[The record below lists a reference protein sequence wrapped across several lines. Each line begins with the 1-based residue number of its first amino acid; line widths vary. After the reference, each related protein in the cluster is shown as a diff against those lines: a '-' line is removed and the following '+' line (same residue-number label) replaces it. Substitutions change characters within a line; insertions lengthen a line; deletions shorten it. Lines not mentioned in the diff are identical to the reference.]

1 MWMILFMILCVL
13 RYLLEFH
20 KIKVISTIT
29 IFYTHQS
36 QCQSDFKHL
45 CLCDSTD
52 ISISLAHHCV
62 PYLIYKVPKK
72 TFHVFSNF
80 EINDRYIFYC
90 FHYETFRCIM
100 HTTFLIDY
108 SYHENFASYEKY
120 IFYWSVLN
128 MISISLN
135 SFAHSNQSKTTT
147 VLSFIS
153 VIQQIYEKKEY
164 IWFIEYSYQSTKFV
178 ATIYLIQTTFVF
190 NA

>member
-20 KIKVISTIT
+20 NIKVISTIT

-120 IFYWSVLN
+120 IFYWSVFKYDLN
-128 MISISLN
+128 IIEQFCTFKSIKNYNCLIFHFSYSTN
-135 SFAHSNQSKTTT
+135 
-147 VLSFIS
+147 IW
-153 VIQQIYEKKEY
+153 KEG
-164 IWFIEYSYQSTKFV
+164 
-178 ATIYLIQTTFVF
+178 IYLIYWIFSPIH
-190 NA
+190 